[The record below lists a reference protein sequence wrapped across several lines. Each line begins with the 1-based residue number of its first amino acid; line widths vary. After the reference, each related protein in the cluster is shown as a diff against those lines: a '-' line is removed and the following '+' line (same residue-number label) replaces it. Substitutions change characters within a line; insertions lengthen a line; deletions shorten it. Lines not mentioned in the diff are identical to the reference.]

1 MALSEGLVEMRI
13 PLGNRGDS
21 SRSGSRTWVTDP
33 HRVNE
38 RYQRAYGT
46 RGGPKG
52 ATGLDLYFAKEPTD
66 EPLLLFHHIPK
77 TAGTSLRN
85 VINSN
90 YADAAFEL
98 VPIDAEEVP
107 DKLAAW
113 YQDLWQSLGSKR
125 ERLVC
130 AAGHF
135 AGFFLGVVPDRP
147 VSACTILRDPV
158 DRVISRYFFFTR
170 PPRWTLNDLY
180 GRAELK
186 YMRGAN
192 FARGRNRAFFNGE
205 SQSILQTFYET
216 EELPLTADE
225 PDCDLWRK
233 RLFELVD
240 RYFVVGIQERFTE
253 SIELFARKFGWQ
265 DVYTATARVN
275 RDRPPPEEFSASTV
289 ELIREYNWLDCELH
303 AHYLQRLGEPVAS
316 PAMSEPENQA
326 EEEPQQG
333 KGRRERGGTAG
344 GGDTNFGAMA
354 SRAMRRAQR
363 AWTSA
368 GGDASAEADFFVR
381 LANAMATLELARVLR
396 ESNPPKEDGS

>member
-1 MALSEGLVEMRI
+1 MRI

-240 RYFVVGIQERFTE
+240 RSAVR
-253 SIELFARKFGWQ
+253 ARRP
-265 DVYTATARVN
+265 VLRR
-275 RDRPPPEEFSASTV
+275 RDP
-289 ELIREYNWLDCELH
+289 
-303 AHYLQRLGEPVAS
+303 
-316 PAMSEPENQA
+316 
-326 EEEPQQG
+326 
-333 KGRRERGGTAG
+333 
-344 GGDTNFGAMA
+344 GAVHGVD
-354 SRAMRRAQR
+354 RAVCAQ
-363 AWTSA
+363 
-368 GGDASAEADFFVR
+368 VR
-381 LANAMATLELARVLR
+381 LAGRLHGDREGQPRPPAARGVLGVHGRADPGVQLAGLR
-396 ESNPPKEDGS
+396 AARPLPAAARRTGSIPGDVRAGKPSGGRAAAR